1 MDLPS
6 ASEAGSTSAAHPPRT
21 LTLYRIAVMAVAGWS
36 LLATTVLVWF
46 LAQGGLASLVH
57 LARAPGLLL
66 SSRAAGAWEIG
77 AAGAFGLFLLAFL
90 LCQAVGRGLL
100 RLMSPRPLR
109 WPPRLPRPEV
119 PVRLLAYPSDRPDAY
134 TFTLLFPTLRPAWRR
149 EEVILVSDR
158 LLGLLSEEE
167 WEAVVA
173 HELGHVRGYD
183 GRYLTFLRTFARL
196 MRWDP
201 ILAAVA
207 ARLTRREE
215 FLADEEAVAVTH
227 RPRALAR
234 AIFKAATLA
243 PSSTGAL
250 AGLLGPGG
258 ERGRR
263 QAYERIRRLV
273 ALADSGRFEEEVGA

>member
-1 MDLPS
+1 MVGPAPS
-6 ASEAGSTSAAHPPRT
+6 EPGPVPGGPARTT
-21 LTLYRIAVMAVAGWS
+21 LTLYRVAVTAVAAWS

-46 LAQGGLASLVH
+46 LAQGGVASLVD

-100 RLMSPRPLR
+100 RLLAPRPLP
-109 WPPRLPRPEV
+109 WPERLPSAEV
-119 PVRLLAYPSDRPDAY
+119 PVRLLAFPSDRPDAF
-134 TFTLLFPTLRPAWRR
+134 TFTLLFPSVRLPWRR
-149 EEVILVSDR
+149 EEVILVSER
-158 LLGLLSEEE
+158 LVGMLSAEE

-201 ILAAVA
+201 MLAAVA

-215 FLADEEAVAVTH
+215 FLADERAVAVTG

-234 AIFKAATLA
+234 AIFKAAAVA
-243 PSSTGAL
+243 PASTGVL

-258 ERGRR
+258 VRGRR

-273 ALADSGRFEEEVGA
+273 ALADTGRFEEEAGA